1 LVSVLRASWAGAHH
15 DEKDSNRSSASKSA
29 LRGLAIVVA
38 WLHCHLRVA
47 VFAGHVVGESIAQPG
62 RASATNGLVSLLVLA
77 TIALVDGYSRS
88 CEDPSKYP
96 TVNLDRW
103 IWSWSA

>member
-15 DEKDSNRSSASKSA
+15 DEKDSNRS
-29 LRGLAIVVA
+29 R
-38 WLHCHLRVA
+38 
-47 VFAGHVVGESIAQPG
+47 
-62 RASATNGLVSLLVLA
+62 ATNGLVSLLVLA
-77 TIALVDGYSRS
+77 TIAIVDGYSRS

-103 IWSWSA
+103 I